1 MRSFVTLLATLLCAP
16 ATSAE
21 PFAPRTRVGLD
32 GTRWT
37 INGEV
42 TYPGAPAEGLL
53 MNVRMVNATFEDPN
67 KPEFNADANTD
78 AFLKALPEY
87 VAHGVRGF
95 TLNLQGGHAGYE
107 GPVNSAYEADGTLRP
122 GYMARIARVI
132 EECDRRG
139 CVVILGCFY
148 QRQDQ
153 RLRDEAAVKAGLVN
167 AVNWIKER
175 GYTNV
180 VLEVANEYPI
190 RGFDH
195 AILSTP
201 EGEAEL
207 VRLAK
212 KTNPGLL
219 VSTSGVGNGRLD
231 PEVCE
236 AADFLLIHFNGTPVE
251 KIPERVE
258 ALKRYGKPIV
268 CNEDDKNG
276 ETAAQAAEVS
286 VEHGCSWGLM
296 LNDKNQYVPFEF
308 DGAADDPVVYA
319 AMRTLTT
326 TNERPLAK

>member
-1 MRSFVTLLATLLCAP
+1 MRAVLPLLVAVANLSA
-16 ATSAE
+16 AE
-21 PFAPRTRVGLD
+21 PFVPQTRVGLE

-37 INGEV
+37 ISGSV
-42 TYPGAPAEGLL
+42 TYPGTPAEGLL
-53 MNVRMVNATFEDPN
+53 MNVRMVNATFEDAN
-67 KPEFNADANTD
+67 KPEFDADANTD
-78 AFLKALPEY
+78 TFLKALPDY

-95 TLNLQGGHAGYE
+95 TFNLQGGHAGYE
-107 GPVNSAYEADGTLRP
+107 GPVNSAYEPDGTLRP
-122 GYMARIARVI
+122 GYMARVARVI

-153 RLRDEAAVKAGLVN
+153 RLRDEAAVRAGLVN
-167 AVNWIKER
+167 AASWVKGR

-195 AILSTP
+195 AILSSP
-201 EGEAEL
+201 AGEAEL
-207 VRLAK
+207 IRLAK
-212 KTNPGLL
+212 RAHPGLL

-236 AADFLLIHFNGTPVE
+236 TADFLLIHFNGTPVE

-258 ALKRYGKPIV
+258 ALKKYGKPIV

-276 ETAAQAAEVS
+276 ETAARAAAVS

-308 DGAADDPVVYA
+308 DGAADDPAVYKA
-319 AMRTLTT
+319 LRRLTSAG
-326 TNERPLAK
+326 ERRP